1 MMLHASPTSK
11 SRFALR
17 DTFAGYA
24 FLFPFLAIYAVL
36 NLYPMI
42 QGFIISFFKWNI
54 TGTKTFIAF
63 DNYIRLFQDPVFWK
77 ALTNTLLYVLIST
90 PIFML
95 GALVLALIVDSKL
108 LMGRTFVR
116 STFFLPNILAVSIT
130 AVIWLNLLQPYTGL
144 LNAGLHAIGIEQEVF
159 WLTSETLVWPSIV
172 LVTFWWNTGYYMLI
186 YLAGLQEIPTE
197 QYEAAAIDGAT
208 GLQRIIRITVPC
220 LKRTHLLV
228 LFLQAIA
235 SFKIF
240 GQVFLI
246 TNGGP
251 AGASRTLLQ
260 YVYETGFTT
269 FQIGQASAASFVL
282 LLVILS
288 VSIVQLRIMNRQ
300 ED

>member
-1 MMLHASPTSK
+1 MLHASPTSK

-24 FLFPFLAIYAVL
+24 FLFPFLAIYAVF

-54 TGTKTFIAF
+54 TDTKTFIAF

>member
-1 MMLHASPTSK
+1 MLHASPTSK

-24 FLFPFLAIYAVL
+24 FLFPFLAIYAVF

-63 DNYIRLFQDPVFWK
+63 DNYIPLFQGPVFWK
-77 ALTNTLLYVLIST
+77 GLTNTLLYVLIST

>member
-1 MMLHASPTSK
+1 MLHASPTSK

-116 STFFLPNILAVSIT
+116 SSFFLPNILAVSIS

-288 VSIVQLRIMNRQ
+288 VSIFQLWFMNRQ
-300 ED
+300 DD

>member
-1 MMLHASPTSK
+1 MLHASPTSK

>member
-1 MMLHASPTSK
+1 MKKKLV
-11 SRFALR
+11 AL
-17 DTFAGYA
+17 
-24 FLFPFLAIYAVL
+24 FL
-36 NLYPMI
+36 
-42 QGFIISFFKWNI
+42 

>member
-1 MMLHASPTSK
+1 MLHASSTPK

-17 DTFAGYA
+17 DTFTGYA
-24 FLFPFLAIYAVL
+24 FLFPFLAIYAVF

-95 GALVLALIVDSKL
+95 GALILALIVDSKL

-208 GLQRIIRITVPC
+208 GLQRIVRITVPC

>member
-1 MMLHASPTSK
+1 MLHASPTSK

-24 FLFPFLAIYAVL
+24 FLFPFLAIYAVF

-159 WLTSETLVWPSIV
+159 WLASETLVWPSIV

>member
-1 MMLHASPTSK
+1 MLHTSPTRTRRS
-11 SRFALR
+11 APR

-24 FLFPFLAIYAVL
+24 FLLPFLAVYAVFS
-36 NLYPMI
+36 LYPMI

-54 TGTKTFIAF
+54 TGAKVFIGF
-63 DNYIRLFQDPVFWK
+63 DNYLRLFRDPVFWK

-108 LMGRTFVR
+108 LLGRTFVR

-130 AVIWLNLLQPYTGL
+130 AVIWLTLLQPYTGL
-144 LNAGLHAIGIEQEVF
+144 LNAGLHAIGIKQEIF
-159 WLTSETLVWPSIV
+159 WLTSEALVWPSIV
-172 LVTFWWNTGYYMLI
+172 MVTFWWNTGYYMLI
-186 YLAGLQEIPTE
+186 YLAGLQEIPAE

-208 GLQRIIRITVPC
+208 GLQRIMRITIPC

-246 TNGGP
+246 TSGGP

-288 VSIVQLRIMNRQ
+288 VSIVQLKIMNRQ
-300 ED
+300 EA

>member
-1 MMLHASPTSK
+1 MLHASPTSK

-24 FLFPFLAIYAVL
+24 FLFPFLAIYAVF

-54 TGTKTFIAF
+54 TDTKTFIAF

-159 WLTSETLVWPSIV
+159 WLASETLVWPSIV

>member
-1 MMLHASPTSK
+1 MLHASPTSK

-24 FLFPFLAIYAVL
+24 FLFPFLAIYAVF